1 MPWTIYLPDMAEL
14 QEVRRDVEGTSLGE
28 ALDKEYFAKVEEQI
42 CKYEKGE
49 STALNSLYPLLQPPE
64 QRIRFINF
72 VERVKK
78 KMGSRE
84 WGDLCEKLA
93 SGQGLRD
100 LNAAFEIV
108 IAGNILAQVPPE
120 KVQLHV
126 PTNAPKNVD
135 VCLHLIDR
143 PIYLE
148 TTVLGES
155 DDNIQWRKSLASGP
169 KVRMGDPF
177 SVFGGRAARA
187 ITQKGRQFLPWKPNV
202 LAISIFDVWDKLE
215 PAQKP
220 LISSYFENIGLL
232 LPFGREHLMQ
242 DWIARPDP
250 TCQLTAD
257 EEKVILQLLSGE
269 KFFPIGYV

>member
-1 MPWTIYLPDMAEL
+1 MPWTIYLPDVAEL
-14 QEVRRDVEGTSLGE
+14 QEIRRDVEGTSLSE
-28 ALDKEYFAKVEEQI
+28 ALDDEYFAKVEEQI
-42 CKYEKGE
+42 REYEKGE
-49 STALNSLYPLLQPPE
+49 STALNSLYSLLQPPE
-64 QRIRFINF
+64 QRKRFIDF
-72 VERVKK
+72 MERVKR

-100 LNAAFEIV
+100 LNAAFEVV
-108 IAGNILAQVPPE
+108 IAGNILAQIPPE

-135 VCLHLIDR
+135 ACLLLTGR

-155 DDNIQWRKSLASGP
+155 DENIQWRKTSASGP
-169 KVRMGDPF
+169 KVRMGDSF

-187 ITQKGRQFLPWKPNV
+187 IMQKGRQFLPKKPNV
-202 LAISIFDVWDKLE
+202 LVISIFDVWDKLE

-220 LISSYFENIGLL
+220 LSSSQFENIGLL
-232 LPFGREHLMQ
+232 LPFGREHLMR
-242 DWIARPDP
+242 DWVSRPDP
-250 TCQLTAD
+250 TCRLTD
-257 EEKVILQLLSGE
+257 EEEDAIFKLLSGE